1 MSGGLGGG
9 SFADGG
15 HALGIE
21 GQLAPVIA
29 GLTQVCDPCLKVG
42 DDHFEMMAVGAFRF
56 SLAGGDGEGVAE
68 DGHRAGH
75 RPKAGSLV
83 GFRNRYE
90 SGALW
95 LPRG

>member
-1 MSGGLGGG
+1 MSGGFGGG
-9 SFADGG
+9 TFADGSY
-15 HALGIE
+15 ALGVE

-29 GLTQVCDPCLKVG
+29 RLTQVFDPCLKVG
-42 DDHFEMMAVGAFRF
+42 NDHFEMTAVGALRF
-56 SLAGGDGEGVAE
+56 CLAGGDGEGVAE

-83 GFRNRYE
+83 GFRSRYE
-90 SGALW
+90 GGALW

>member
-1 MSGGLGGG
+1 MSGGFGGG
-9 SFADGG
+9 SLG
-15 HALGIE
+15 HRGDALGVE
-21 GQLAPVIA
+21 GQLPPVIA
-29 GLTQVCDPCLKVG
+29 RLTQVRDPRVKVG
-42 DDHFEMMAVGAFRF
+42 DDHFEMTAVGALRCW
-56 SLAGGDGEGVAE
+56 LAGGDGEGVAE

-90 SGALW
+90 GAALW

>member
-1 MSGGLGGG
+1 MSGGFGGG
-9 SFADGG
+9 SFAGRGD
-15 HALGIE
+15 ALRVE

-29 GLTQVCDPCLKVG
+29 RLAQVCDPCVKVG
-42 DDHFEMMAVGAFRF
+42 DDHFEMTAVGAFR
-56 SLAGGDGEGVAE
+56 SCLAGGDGEGVAE
-68 DGHRAGH
+68 DGHRARH

-90 SGALW
+90 GAALW

>member
-1 MSGGLGGG
+1 MSGGFGGG
-9 SFADGG
+9 SFGAGG
-15 HALGIE
+15 YALGVK

-29 GLTQVCDPCLKVG
+29 RLTQVFDPCVKVG
-42 DDHFEMMAVGAFRF
+42 DDHFEMTAVSAFRF
-56 SLAGGDGEGVAE
+56 SVAGGDGEDVAE
-68 DGHRAGH
+68 DGHRASH

-90 SGALW
+90 GGALW

>member
-1 MSGGLGGG
+1 M
-9 SFADGG
+9 
-15 HALGIE
+15 
-21 GQLAPVIA
+21 
-29 GLTQVCDPCLKVG
+29 T
-42 DDHFEMMAVGAFRF
+42 AVGALRF
-56 SLAGGDGEGVAE
+56 CLAGGDGEGVAE

-90 SGALW
+90 GGALW